1 MGEKRKENIKVKRI
15 LIIVV
20 LLFVIFPANTFPAAR
35 QNDQLLQ
42 ATTAALAVQS
52 LQLGDK
58 AQQLFSIKK
67 GLLEIVRTKESHLT
81 SQEDMMID
89 AAAEMKYI
97 ATVAYFEGNLLGA
110 VLALKKEFRLHFIND
125 RILELENAVKGT
137 ISSLQSVKVAHSRIE
152 DGSATRQ
159 LDRSITAFREI
170 LEIYRNSIE
179 ILQRIKEKEF
189 GEEETKHPSKAR

>member
-1 MGEKRKENIKVKRI
+1 MKRI

-110 VLALKKEFRLHFIND
+110 VLALKKEFKLHFIND

-152 DGSATRQ
+152 DGSARRQ

-170 LEIYRNSIE
+170 LEIYRNSSE

-189 GEEETKHPSKAR
+189 GEEETKQPSKAR